1 MRILKTLEMIGFFN
15 EFRDGALQDIMSR
28 KLSNN
33 EKEQY
38 IDAYYQFKK
47 IESKLEGKFTES
59 NIYKIA
65 Y

>member
-1 MRILKTLEMIGFFN
+1 MIGFFN

-38 IDAYYQFKK
+38 IDVYYQFKK

-65 Y
+65 